1 MSEKEGGLEKSLGY
15 EVTVSHPNGQTYVLC
30 VDTERKIRGW
40 YLDGYRRYLS
50 DWELWNHKDGLGI
63 LKGELQQGKSVL
75 VDENIFTAN
84 GNTAEA
90 YLVIRVEEVDIE
102 EMTKYHYIA
111 GLDYPIFLPEY
122 EN

>member
-40 YLDGYRRYLS
+40 YLDGCRCYLS
-50 DWELWNHKDGLGI
+50 DWELWNHKEGFGTLE
-63 LKGELQQGKSVL
+63 GELQQGKSVL
-75 VDENIFTAN
+75 VEENLFTTN
-84 GNTAEA
+84 GDTAQA
-90 YLVIRVEEVDIE
+90 CLVMRVEEVDIE
-102 EMTKYHYIA
+102 EMTKYPSIA
-111 GLDYPIFLPEY
+111 GLDYPIVSQEY